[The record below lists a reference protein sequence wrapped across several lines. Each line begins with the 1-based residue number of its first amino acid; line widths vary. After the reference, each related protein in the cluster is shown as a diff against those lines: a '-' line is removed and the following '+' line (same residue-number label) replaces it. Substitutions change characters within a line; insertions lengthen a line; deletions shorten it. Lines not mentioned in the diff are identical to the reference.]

1 MTIPGTSEEFA
12 AIGQAFYNDGFRL
25 AGSVQTGNDNERLLL
40 LAVFKHLH
48 KLPRLNVNH

>member
-1 MTIPGTSEEFA
+1 ME
-12 AIGQAFYNDGFRL
+12 QAFFNDGFRL
-25 AGSVQTGNDNERLLL
+25 AESVQTGNDDERLLL